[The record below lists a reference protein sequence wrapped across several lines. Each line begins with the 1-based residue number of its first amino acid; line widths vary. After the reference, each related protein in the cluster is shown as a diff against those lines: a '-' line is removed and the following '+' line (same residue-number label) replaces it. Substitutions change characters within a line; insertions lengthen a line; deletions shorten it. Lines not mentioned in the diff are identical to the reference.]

1 MRRGPTSSRAS
12 RLAGNPRAARTG
24 GVRRP
29 LAVLAIVL
37 LRAAPS
43 WAVLGEPLGSVVDD
57 QKRLHGELRSAGAEG
72 YSVHE
77 ITGADGTVVR
87 QYASPAGLVFGVA
100 WHGPFVPDLAR
111 LLGSHFQ
118 DYRQAVR
125 SSVRRRGPLAVRTDR
140 LVVETGGH
148 VRAFRGRVYLP
159 SAVPAAVSEAVVR

>member
-1 MRRGPTSSRAS
+1 MLESSRREPS
-12 RLAGNPRAARTG
+12 RGAGD
-24 GVRRP
+24 GVKCR

-37 LRAAPS
+37 SRAAPS
-43 WAVLGEPLGSVVDD
+43 WAVLGEPLGSVVED
-57 QKRLHGELRSAGAEG
+57 QQRLHGELRSAGGEG

-87 QYASPAGLVFGVA
+87 QYASPSGLVFGVA

-111 LLGSHFQ
+111 LLGSHFA

-148 VRAFRGRVYLP
+148 MRAFRGRVYLP
-159 SAVPAAVSEAVVR
+159 GAVPAAVSEAVVR